1 MRTISAGAFTGSGR
15 ADTARALRVGPAIL
29 LAGAADGPLSGTETV
44 VKDLFQVAGQ
54 RTGAGNPDWL
64 ADAPVNAVSAT
75 AVQRL
80 ADAGATVIGLAHS
93 DELAYS
99 LSGTN
104 VHYGTPVNAKA
115 PGRVP
120 GGSSSGSAAAVASG
134 LVPYALGTDTGGS
147 VRIPASYC
155 GIFGYRPT
163 WERPPKDGI
172 VPLAPFFD
180 TPGVLA
186 ATGGWL
192 RAAGRVLIAAEGP
205 ADAATGILLAE
216 NLFALAE
223 PDAAA
228 AVGPAAVRLAAAL
241 RLSTGTVSVGSGQ
254 LADWQATFTARQQR
268 EVWASHG
275 AWITRRHP
283 AFGPGI
289 AARLAAAAHADPA
302 RAPDADRRRAE
313 IRDLVSRVMPPGAVL
328 ALPSA
333 PGPAPL
339 LTLDAGAKAAL
350 RPATLAL
357 TCVAG
362 LGGLPA
368 VSLPLAAVSGAP
380 LGLCLV
386 GRPGDDELL
395 LDLAARSDALPP
407 A

>member
-1 MRTISAGAFTGSGR
+1 M
-15 ADTARALRVGPAIL
+15 L

-64 ADAPVNAVSAT
+64 AGAPVNAVSAT
-75 AVQRL
+75 AVKRL
-80 ADAGATVIGLAHS
+80 ADAGATVIGLAHT

-104 VHYGTPVNAKA
+104 VHYGTPVNVKA
-115 PGRVP
+115 PDRVP
-120 GGSSSGSAAAVASG
+120 GGSSSGSAAAVAAG
-134 LVPYALGTDTGGS
+134 LVRYALGTDTGGS
-147 VRIPASYC
+147 IRIPASYC

-163 WERPPKDGI
+163 WERPPKEGV

-180 TPGVLA
+180 TPGILA

-192 RAAGRVLIAAEGP
+192 RAAGRVLIAATDPGGT
-205 ADAATGILLAE
+205 ATELLLAE
-216 NLFALAE
+216 DLCSLAE
-223 PDAAA
+223 PDAATATRSA
-228 AVGPAAVRLAAAL
+228 AKRLVAAL
-241 RLSTGTVSVGSGQ
+241 GLATGTLTVGGGR
-254 LADWQATFTARQQR
+254 LADWRAAFTARQQR
-268 EVWASHG
+268 EAWASHG
-275 AWITRRHP
+275 AWITERRP

-289 AARLAAAAHADPA
+289 AARLAAAARADPA
-302 RAPDADRRRAE
+302 LAPDADRLRAE
-313 IRDLVSRVMPPGAVL
+313 IRGLVTRVVPPGTVL

-333 PGPAPL
+333 PGPAPRL
-339 LTLDAGAKAAL
+339 DLDAESKAAL
-350 RPATLAL
+350 RPATMAL
-357 TCVAG
+357 TCLAG

-380 LGLCLV
+380 LGLGLV

-395 LDLAARSDALPP
+395 LDLAARADALSP